1 MNLKQFERA
10 SRRAFTEI
18 PEEYREGVDGL
29 TVRAEALPH
38 PVHPDVYTMG
48 MCLTESYP
56 SDWMGPDT
64 TRSVVVLYYGS
75 FEALAEL
82 DPDFD
87 WDEQLWDTLT
97 HELRHHLESL
107 ANEDRLEGVDYAL
120 EESFKRL
127 EGEEFDPFYFQ
138 SGDRLGEGIYQVEE
152 DFYLEQ
158 VWSQRDFE
166 AAPFI
171 DFTWHGTS
179 YRLPRP
185 DEMGDVHFVLVDG
198 VDVGPGALEVVLL
211 RRRSGL
217 RGIRELVRGTSLEVL
232 ESEARAEVI
241 QETA

>member
-1 MNLKQFERA
+1 MNLAQFERA
-10 SRRAFTEI
+10 AQRAFKGI

-38 PVHPDVYTMG
+38 PLHPDVYTMG

-64 TRSVVVLYYGS
+64 TRSVVVLYHGS

-87 WDEQLWDTLT
+87 WNEQLWETLT

-120 EESFKRL
+120 EESFKRF
-127 EGEEFDPFYFQ
+127 EGEDFDPFYFQ
-138 SGDRLGEGIYQVEE
+138 SGDRLGEGVYRVEE

-158 VWSQRDFE
+158 VWSEKDFE
-166 AAPFI
+166 AASFVPFS
-171 DFTWHGTS
+171 WHGTS

-185 DEMGDVHFVLVDG
+185 GEMGDVHFVLVDG

-211 RRRSGL
+211 KRRSGL
-217 RGIRELVRGTSLEVL
+217 RGIKNLLRARSVEVL
-232 ESEARAEVI
+232 ESEARAQATE
-241 QETA
+241 ETA